1 MLGEII
7 MNTFEI
13 PFFDSFDNIILL
25 SDSYKYSHWKSY
37 MPNTKYNYAYL
48 EARNGA
54 KFNKTVMYGL
64 QYILKRYLEGKVIT
78 KEKIDFAEA
87 VITAHMGPGMFNR
100 KGWDYI
106 LEKYDGSLPVKI
118 KAVAVENSVTSL
130 FCVCFKIY
138 SPLKKRSPNV
148 CICRL
153 LLTHTPVLLIMDH
166 FRETFL
172 ESYCTKHIY
181 MI

>member
-1 MLGEII
+1 MEKLNFI
-7 MNTFEI
+7 
-13 PFFDSFDNIILL
+13 DACDNIILL

-64 QYILKRYLEGKVIT
+64 QYILKRYLEGKVIS

-106 LEKYDGSLPVKI
+106 LEKYDGYLPVKI
-118 KAVAVENSVTSL
+118 KAVAEGIPVDVSNVMMTVENTD
-130 FCVCFKIY
+130 
-138 SPLKKRSPNV
+138 PNV
-148 CICRL
+148 PWLTNFLETIL
-153 LLTHTPVLLIMDH
+153 LQVWYPMTEEEL
-166 FRETFL
+166 FRENL
-172 ESYCTKHIY
+172 
-181 MI
+181 

>member
-1 MLGEII
+1 
-7 MNTFEI
+7 MNEM
-13 PFFDSFDNIILL
+13 PFFNSFDNLILL

-64 QYILKRYLEGKVIT
+64 QYILKRYLVGKVIT

-87 VITAHMGPGMFNR
+87 IIDAHMGPGMFNR

-106 LEKYDGSLPVKI
+106 LEKYKPFNSIIRFCAKI
-118 KAVAVENSVTSL
+118 ASSEN
-130 FCVCFKIY
+130 CFN
-138 SPLKKRSPNV
+138 S
-148 CICRL
+148 
-153 LLTHTPVLLIMDH
+153 
-166 FRETFL
+166 
-172 ESYCTKHIY
+172 
-181 MI
+181 